1 MLVVSGYF
9 LAVCKSTFYA
19 RFSLSDSRCR
29 SDAINSTKTG
39 ADRGNTL
46 GHPRL
51 FECMG
56 ICVLS
61 SAHESEMMGYLVYVL
76 IIKKLISL
84 ILFKF
89 SHSILDWT
97 VLSWNFLGSF

>member
-1 MLVVSGYF
+1 MLRIRLKIAKKCWLYLDFF

-56 ICVLS
+56 TCVLS
-61 SAHESEMMGYLVYVL
+61 PAHESEMRDYLVYVL
-76 IIKKLISL
+76 IVKYS
-84 ILFKF
+84 
-89 SHSILDWT
+89 SHG
-97 VLSWNFLGSF
+97 FC